1 MLAEWTTEQP
11 SHLANE
17 QREFV
22 QLTTA
27 LRVHKKRAGDRFR
40 KRERE
45 GSSDKIP
52 GRLRTCR
59 PDGKSRQP

>member
-22 QLTTA
+22 QLATA
-27 LRVHKKRAGDRFR
+27 LRVHKKRAGEKKWDCFR
-40 KRERE
+40 KRET
-45 GSSDKIP
+45 
-52 GRLRTCR
+52 GRIFR
-59 PDGKSRQP
+59 